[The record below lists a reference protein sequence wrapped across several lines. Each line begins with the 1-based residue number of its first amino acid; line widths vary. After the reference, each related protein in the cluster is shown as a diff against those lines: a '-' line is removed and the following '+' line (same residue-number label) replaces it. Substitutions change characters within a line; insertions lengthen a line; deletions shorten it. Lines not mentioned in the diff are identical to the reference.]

1 MPYRANAMICTCT
14 NCISNGSLQIKDA
27 LEAEIRRCGLET
39 DILIVPTGASGL
51 CVRGPILV
59 VQPDGIFYQQLKTQD
74 VPHLVEE
81 HFLKGRPVKDLMYVP
96 PGEKVPVPELRD
108 IPFFKDQRLIALRNR
123 GMIDPDKIEEYIAR
137 DGYKAL
143 AKALTQMKPEQI
155 IEEIKASGLRGRG
168 GAGFPTG
175 AKWEFCRKSK
185 GQPKYVICNADE
197 GDPGAFMDRSIIEA
211 DPHSILEGMAIG
223 GYAIGASKGY
233 IYARIEYPLAIKRME
248 TAVNQA
254 HEYGL
259 LGEDIL
265 GAGFDFDVEIFKGAG
280 AFVCGEETSLI
291 ASIEGKPPE
300 PRIRPPFPAQFGL
313 WGKPTNINNVETW
326 ANVPV
331 IINWGAKW
339 FSEIGTET
347 SKGTKVFSLA
357 GNINNAGLVE
367 VPMGITLR
375 EIVYDI
381 GGGIPWEKKFKAV
394 QTGGPSGGF
403 IPSRLLDMPVD
414 YERLKEVGAI
424 MGSGGMVVMDED
436 TCIVDIA
443 KYFLR
448 FTNDE
453 SCGKCTACRE
463 GSEVLLKVLDKISK
477 GEGEETDLTI
487 LEELGNAIKEA
498 SMCGLG
504 QTLPN
509 PVLSTLLH
517 FKDEYEAHIK
527 YKRCPAAVC
536 KGIISSPCQHTCPLE
551 QDVPCY
557 VGLIAQGEFEQA
569 IEIVKEKNPLP
580 SVCGRVCTATCEAKC
595 RAGEM
600 GGDAISIRMLKR
612 FLADYEREKGLHI
625 MPKPKQSRPEQVA
638 IVGSGPAGLTCAYYL
653 ALEGYRV
660 TIYESL
666 PVAGGML
673 AVGIPDYRLP
683 KNILDWEIENIKS
696 LGVDIKTNTTVGKD
710 IRLQELWSKYEA
722 VFIATGTH
730 KGLKMNI
737 EGEESPQVIDAVDFL
752 RAINLGR
759 EVEIGQTVAV
769 IGGGDAAIDAA
780 RVAKRLGK
788 DVKILYRRTKREMP
802 AAKEE
807 VEGAIEEGI
816 EIQFLVAPVRVLSE
830 NGQLKGI
837 ECVRMELGD
846 FDKSGRR
853 RPVPIKGSEFTLDI
867 DTLMPAIGQQPDPS
881 AVPSDKH
888 LKTSKANT
896 IEVSPDTLYSGM
908 NGVFAG
914 GDIVSG
920 PSTVTSAMAQGK
932 FAAKMIHKY
941 IQELPMEQE
950 YKVTRPIAHVE
961 AVELTDKEIE
971 ELQKPSMP
979 FLSLEERSGNYK
991 EVELGFTEE
1000 MAIKEAKRCLRCDL
1014 ELEEEG
1020 TTS

>member
-27 LEAEIRRCGLET
+27 LEAEIQRRGLEA
-39 DILIVPTGASGL
+39 DVLIVPTGASGL

-59 VQPDGIFYQQLKTQD
+59 VQPDGVFYQQLKKEN

-81 HFLKGRPVKDLMYVP
+81 HFLKGRPVKSLMYVP
-96 PGEKVPVPELRD
+96 PGEEAPIPELRA

-143 AKALTQMKPEQI
+143 ARVLSSMSPKEVIETMKE
-155 IEEIKASGLRGRG
+155 SGLRGRG

-175 AKWEFCRKSK
+175 SKWELCQKSK
-185 GQPKYVICNADE
+185 DRPKYVICNADE

-223 GYAIGASKGY
+223 AYAIGASKGY
-233 IYARIEYPLAIKRME
+233 IYVRIEYPLAIERME
-248 TAVNQA
+248 TAVRQA
-254 HEYGL
+254 REYGL

-265 GAGFDFDVEIFKGAG
+265 GAGFDFDVDIFRGAG

-291 ASIEGKPPE
+291 ASIEGRPPE
-300 PRIRPPFPAQFGL
+300 PRIRPPFPAELGL

-339 FSEIGTET
+339 FSDIGTET

-381 GGGIPWEKKFKAV
+381 GGGIPYGKRLKAV

-403 IPSRLLDMPVD
+403 IPVQLLDMPVD

-463 GSEVLLKVLDKISK
+463 GSEVLLKILNKISN
-477 GEGEETDLTI
+477 GEGEETDLTL
-487 LEELGNAIKEA
+487 LEELGNAVKEA

-504 QTLPN
+504 QTMPN
-509 PVLSTLLH
+509 PVLSTLQH
-517 FKDEYEAHIK
+517 FRDEYEAHIK

-536 KGIISSPCQHTCPLE
+536 KGIISSPCQHTCPIE

-557 VGLIAQGEFEQA
+557 IGLIAHGKFEQA
-569 IEIVKEKNPLP
+569 IEIVRRENPLP
-580 SVCGRVCTATCEAKC
+580 SICGRVCTASCEAKC
-595 RAGEM
+595 RAGEG
-600 GGDAISIRMLKR
+600 GGDPISIRLLKR
-612 FLADYEREKGLHI
+612 FLADYEREKGLDLI
-625 MPKPKQSRPEQVA
+625 PKPARKRPHRVA

-653 ALEGYRV
+653 ALEGYGV
-660 TIYESL
+660 TIFESL
-666 PVAGGML
+666 PVVGGML

-683 KNILDWEIENIKS
+683 KDILDWEIGNIKK
-696 LGVDIKTNTTVGKD
+696 LGVEIKTNTTIGKD
-710 IRLQELWSKYEA
+710 VQLAELSGKYDA
-722 VFIATGTH
+722 VFIATGAH
-730 KGLKMNI
+730 KGLNMHI
-737 EGEESPQVIDAVDFL
+737 EGEDLPQVIDAVDFL
-752 RAINLGR
+752 RALALGQ
-759 EVEIGQTVAV
+759 EVQIGQRVAV

-788 DVKILYRRTKREMP
+788 DVTILYRRTRREMP

-807 VEGAIEEGI
+807 IDGALEEGI
-816 EIQFLVAPVRVLSE
+816 EIQFLVAPVKVLSRK
-830 NGQLKGI
+830 GRVTGI
-837 ECVRMELGD
+837 ECVRMELGEVD
-846 FDKSGRR
+846 RSGRR
-853 RPVPIKGSEFTLDI
+853 RPVPIKGSEFTREI
-867 DTLMPAIGQQPDPS
+867 DTLMPAIGQQPDLG
-881 AVPSDKH
+881 ALASDNH
-888 LKTSKANT
+888 LKISKLNT
-896 IEVSPDTLYSGM
+896 IEVSSDSLYLGT
-908 NGVFAG
+908 NGIFAG
-914 GDIVSG
+914 GDVVSG
-920 PSTVTSAMAQGK
+920 PSTVTAAMANGK
-932 FAAKMIHKY
+932 IAARMIHKY
-941 IQELPMEQE
+941 IQELPLEPE
-950 YKVTRPIAHVE
+950 YKVTRSAMRVE
-961 AVELTDKEIE
+961 AVELTDAEIE
-971 ELQKPSMP
+971 ELKKPSVP
-979 FLSLEERSGNYK
+979 TLALGERSEGFK
-991 EVELGFTEE
+991 EVVLGFPAE
-1000 MAIKEAKRCLRCDL
+1000 MAIREAKRCLRCDL
-1014 ELEEEG
+1014 ETEE
-1020 TTS
+1020 